1 MIMTF
6 TSALGGFHK
15 LSHDEKIKKIQ
26 ELIGLSNDE
35 VSVLTVT
42 DPPVTIEN
50 MIGVMTMPIGIATN
64 FKINDVDKLITFA
77 VEEASVVAAA
87 SNAAKIARF
96 NGGFTTSNT
105 GPYMIGQIQLLEV
118 PNPKKASKNILKQK
132 EELIKIANNKDP
144 ILVKFGGG
152 AVDLETRVIKTAAGK
167 MLIVHLIVNCL
178 DAMGANAV
186 NTMAEAIASDLEN
199 ISGGVANL
207 RIISN
212 LADKRL
218 VTAEAIF
225 DKNMLGG
232 DEVVKRIYD
241 AWAFADADPYRA
253 ATHNKGIMNAISAIT
268 LATANDWRA
277 IEAGAHAF
285 AVKNGKYS
293 SLTTYEIN
301 SDGHLVGKIVLPLA
315 LGTIGGATK
324 VHPTA
329 QINLK
334 IMMIKN
340 AIDLAEIIACAGLAQ
355 NLAALRALSDEGIQ
369 KGHMKLHAVNI
380 AKSVGAVG
388 EEIEKVVERIV
399 SENSIRMDRAEQV
412 LNNLREN
419 N

>member
-1 MIMTF
+1 MTF

-105 GPYMIGQIQLLEV
+105 GPFMIGQIQLLEV
-118 PNPKKASKNILKQK
+118 PNPKKAAKNILGKK
-132 EELIKIANNKDP
+132 DELIKKANIKDP

-152 AVDLETRVIKTAAGK
+152 AVDLETRVIKTASGK

-285 AVKNGKYS
+285 AVRDGKYS

-340 AIDLAEIIACAGLAQ
+340 AIDLAEIVACAGLAQ

-412 LNNLREN
+412 LNNLRAN

>member
-1 MIMTF
+1 MTF

-26 ELIGLSNDE
+26 ELIGLSKDE

>member
-26 ELIGLSNDE
+26 ELIGLSKDE

>member
-1 MIMTF
+1 MTF

>member
-1 MIMTF
+1 MTF

-15 LSHDEKIKKIQ
+15 LSQDEKIKKIQ
-26 ELIGLSNDE
+26 ELIGLSEDE

-105 GPYMIGQIQLLEV
+105 GPFMIGQIQLLEV
-118 PNPKKASKNILKQK
+118 PNPKKAAKNILGKK
-132 EELIKIANNKDP
+132 DELIKKANDKDP

-152 AVDLETRVIKTAAGK
+152 AVDLETRVIKTASGK

-225 DKNMLGG
+225 DKNMLRG

-285 AVKNGKYS
+285 AVRDGKYS

-340 AIDLAEIIACAGLAQ
+340 AIDLAEIVACAGLAQ

-388 EEIEKVVERIV
+388 DEIEKVVERIV

-419 N
+419 H